1 MSLFTMP
8 DGSTGADQA
17 TLDAYSGDPS
27 SASGNTDLSTLYGV
41 TDGSVGQAYT
51 YATGTDAQGSSASS
65 QTLGQLQS
73 GGSTIDWNNI
83 LQGGLTALIAAD
95 SINHG
100 LSVSGQALPVY
111 KAPNGAVYPVG
122 TGPAYWNA
130 AVPGMIPGQRASGG
144 SGLMLLLML
153 GVVAFAIA
161 EH

>member
-8 DGSTGADQA
+8 DGSIGSDQA
-17 TLDAYSGDPS
+17 TLDAYGGDPS
-27 SASGNTDLSTLYGV
+27 SYSGTTDLSTLYGV
-41 TDGSVGQAYT
+41 TDGSVGAAYT
-51 YATGTDAQGSSASS
+51 YATGTDAQSASASS

-130 AVPGMIPGQRASGG
+130 AVPGMVPGQTGSGG
-144 SGLMLLLML
+144 GLMMILIIGAVL
-153 GVVAFAIA
+153 FALA
-161 EH
+161 EHH